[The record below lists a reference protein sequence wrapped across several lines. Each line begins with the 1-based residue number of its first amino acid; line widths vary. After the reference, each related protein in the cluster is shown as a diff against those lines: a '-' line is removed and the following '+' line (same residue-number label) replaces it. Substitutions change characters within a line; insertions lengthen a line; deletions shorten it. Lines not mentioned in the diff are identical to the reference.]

1 MWYLYTPFGMVCT
14 ECMYVIEIE
23 KLNYYC
29 LKCYCIYKCICDY
42 VLICMYI

>member
-23 KLNYYC
+23 KLNYC
-29 LKCYCIYKCICDY
+29 LKCYCFYKCICDY